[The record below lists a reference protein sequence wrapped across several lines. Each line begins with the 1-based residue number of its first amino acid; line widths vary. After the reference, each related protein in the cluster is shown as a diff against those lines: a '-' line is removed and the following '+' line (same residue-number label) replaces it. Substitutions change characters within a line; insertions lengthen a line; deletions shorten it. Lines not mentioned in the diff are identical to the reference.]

1 MKRTYRRID
10 GELVEVTSQLNRK
23 RGMMIIPDIQEPFV
37 SPVDGTVISSRKERR
52 AHNRRNECED
62 VGNDP
67 AFINPVF
74 ERQYDER
81 QLREDVARSVEY
93 VQQGGRVDPIND
105 RWFERG

>member
-10 GELVEVTSQLNRK
+10 GETVEVTSQLNR
-23 RGMMIIPDIQEPFV
+23 RRNGILIIPDIQPFQ
-37 SPVDGTVISSRKERR
+37 SPVDGSWVTSRKERR

-67 AFINPVF
+67 AFVNPVF

-105 RWFERG
+105 RWFER